1 MYFVLLLNM
10 YFYMIICSGRCC
22 DIDADTPIVLHMFY
36 IIPAIDQPRSLNLPG
51 GQALVHSLIE
61 DNPETIDHPKQSS
74 DMSVV
79 HSSTR
84 DNTNQPA
91 FKGIYS

>member
-1 MYFVLLLNM
+1 MPIPN
-10 YFYMIICSGRCC
+10 
-22 DIDADTPIVLHMFY
+22 IDADTPIVEHMFY
-36 IIPAIDQPRSLNLPG
+36 IIPAIDQPRSLNLSG
-51 GQALVHSLIE
+51 DQALIHSLIE
-61 DNPETIDHPKQSS
+61 DNPEAIDHPKLSKTSS
-74 DMSVV
+74 DVVIV